1 MTGSSTLINAPVIG
15 STVVD
20 SPITDSLAAQLRTT
34 SSPEWLAAVVNDFDE
49 FLQDHAANERKA
61 STMAMSMVVH
71 YPDKPG
77 LVDAM
82 VDLALEEL
90 NHFRQVIRL
99 MNTRGVIQAADAKD
113 PYVNLILKHVRKG
126 TEHYFLDRLLS
137 AAVIEARGAER
148 FALIAGAESLAANTR
163 TFYKTLARSEANH
176 HQLFIRLACDYFPAT
191 TVESRL
197 NEWLDIEAESLAAI
211 AIAPRLH

>member
-1 MTGSSTLINAPVIG
+1 MIAANRATNSEAADLTLF
-15 STVVD
+15 
-20 SPITDSLAAQLRTT
+20 SPQLLGQLRTV
-34 SSPEWLAAVVNDFDE
+34 SSPEWLAAVVHDFDL

-71 YPDKPG
+71 YPDKPA
-77 LVDAM
+77 LVEAM

-90 NHFRQVIRL
+90 NHFRQVLRL
-99 MNTRGVIQAADAKD
+99 MKSRAVIQAADAKD

-148 FALIAGAESLAANTR
+148 FALIAGADTLADNVK

-191 TVESRL
+191 IVESRL
-197 NEWLDIEAESLAAI
+197 GEWLDIEAESLAAV